1 MKNAIKYIYPASP
14 FYVHWKKH
22 ACPKC
27 GGKVELRY
35 VSKTANSKSPE
46 AKDYDF
52 SAGDTCYVGDV
63 EFRTRC
69 FYCPKCKIYIFFQE
83 MKKFEKGRRKS

>member
-27 GGKVELRY
+27 
-35 VSKTANSKSPE
+35 
-46 AKDYDF
+46 
-52 SAGDTCYVGDV
+52 
-63 EFRTRC
+63 
-69 FYCPKCKIYIFFQE
+69 KIYISLQE
-83 MKKFEKGRRKS
+83 MKKFEKGKRKS

>member
-27 GGKVELRY
+27 
-35 VSKTANSKSPE
+35 N
-46 AKDYDF
+46 
-52 SAGDTCYVGDV
+52 
-63 EFRTRC
+63 
-69 FYCPKCKIYIFFQE
+69 IYILSGNE
-83 MKKFEKGRRKS
+83 EIRKKQAEIIIYRRAQNIGARLS